1 MEQWFYQQSNTRQ
14 GPVSLDEL
22 KVLIV
27 KGTINAETLVWSKGM
42 EQWQALSTV
51 PALSEFLVSAAS
63 ESPPDEPSPLPSEQV
78 SEPPTIDGAPPPEET
93 AQPAVTSPLG
103 IKLRALGDLHKEGL
117 LSDEEFNAQKSKL
130 LSGGAST
137 QGNVVE
143 HTYESNDQPPCP
155 PSNLGGA
162 IFATLC
168 CCLPF
173 GVVAIIKATKVASV
187 YRQEGYDAALA
198 ASEDAKK
205 WVMIAIGF
213 GLFGIIIQVLLEAA
227 NGM

>member
-1 MEQWFYQQSNTRQ
+1 MEQWFYRKSNTRY

-22 KVLIV
+22 KALIV
-27 KGTINAETLVWSKGM
+27 EGDINAETFVWSKSMQG
-42 EQWQALSTV
+42 WQQLSTV
-51 PALSEFLVSAAS
+51 SVLSKFLLAAAS
-63 ESPPDEPSPLPSEQV
+63 KAPLNGSARSPESGSPDGEGTPTPGENSPQSE
-78 SEPPTIDGAPPPEET
+78 
-93 AQPAVTSPLG
+93 
-103 IKLRALGDLHKEGL
+103 KLRALNNLHAEGL
-117 LSDEEFNAQKSKL
+117 LSDAEFNAQKRKL

-137 QGNVVE
+137 N
-143 HTYESNDQPPCP
+143 SNASQRPNDSNEQRPCP

-187 YRQEGYDAALA
+187 YQREGYDAAFA

-205 WVMIAIGF
+205 WIMLAIGF
-213 GLFGIIIQVLLEAA
+213 GIFGIIGQLITEGIR
-227 NGM
+227 GM